1 MKIKKMKWTSL
12 ILVAILITPAV
23 HSQSRKPVRTQQRA
37 RPAAAAGEGGG
48 SSQSQAKANAD
59 WANAQRLYQAQ
70 NYKQAAVSFY
80 HISRKSPD
88 MKMRRRAK
96 FYLGV
101 SLYKMNL
108 KQIASFP
115 FVDLIRTGEG
125 VERQK
130 GLDYIV
136 AIADELGEPSLLNYS
151 LNHVQPDELSDVS
164 RAIFLGRL
172 GEASLAKG
180 ETAKAQQYFQ
190 KALEYKRSENTLLYN
205 LALSQLI
212 AKQPGAA
219 ASNFIQ
225 LVEKL
230 DSRPITDLQKGLA
243 IMGQARAF
251 YQGKKWKEASEIYRQ
266 IPKDHPLYRQSLM
279 ELSWALFRGGQ
290 FRSALSPLRTLHTPY
305 YENFYDPESLLLYG
319 TILLF
324 VCHYDEIGPIIKS
337 FDTNYYPAFAK
348 IQEWLSSSKGDGDY
362 YLEIAKTRRA
372 LAELKARGVSK
383 TETVLPFFVLRTLL
397 EEPDLRLR
405 VNYLEKINRERKIL
419 EKIYGKT
426 SLYAYG
432 NQILEGRKRAIQKQL
447 GGEIKNRLAAKLLE
461 FNEFATQF
469 EFLKYETINGQRTSL
484 KKKIAEN
491 IPEKNQIDGDF
502 TRDYYV
508 QNGYRFWPFEG
519 EYWRDEIGNYQYVG
533 VNRCE

>member
-1 MKIKKMKWTSL
+1 MKWTTLFLAFMMCVPSGF
-12 ILVAILITPAV
+12 A
-23 HSQSRKPVRTQQRA
+23 QKRKATRKA
-37 RPAAAAGEGGG
+37 PAA
-48 SSQSQAKANAD
+48 KARTSKATANRD
-59 WANAQRLYQAQ
+59 WAAAQKLYQAQ
-70 NYKQAAVSFY
+70 NYKQAAVSFF

-88 MKMRRRAK
+88 FNMRRRAK

-115 FVDLIRTGEG
+115 FVDLVRTGEG
-125 VERQK
+125 VEKQK
-130 GLDYIV
+130 ALDYIV
-136 AIADELGEPSLLNYS
+136 AIADDLGEPSLLNYS
-151 LNHVQPDELSDVS
+151 LNHIRPEELSETS
-164 RAIFLGRL
+164 KAIFLGRL
-172 GEASLAKG
+172 GEAAMEKG
-180 ETAKAQQYFQ
+180 ETAKAQEYFK
-190 KALEYKRSENTLLYN
+190 KALEFKKSENSLLYN

-225 LVEKL
+225 LVEKFQSL
-230 DSRPITDLQKGLA
+230 PITNLQKGLA

-251 YQGKKWKEASEIYRQ
+251 YQGKKWKEAVDIYRQ
-266 IPKDHPLYRQSLM
+266 IPKDHALYRQSLM
-279 ELSWALFRGGQ
+279 ELSWALFRSGQ

-324 VCHYDEIGPIIKS
+324 VCHYDEIEPIMKS
-337 FDTNYYPAFAK
+337 FDQNYYPAFAK
-348 IQEWLSSSKGDGDY
+348 IQEWLNSPRGEADY

-372 LAELKARGVSK
+372 LAEMRARGVAK
-383 TETVLPFFVLRTLL
+383 TQTLLPFFVLRTLL
-397 EEPDLRLR
+397 EEPDLRIR
-405 VNYLEKINRERKIL
+405 VNYLEAINKERKIL
-419 EKIYGKT
+419 LKIYGKT
-426 SLYAYG
+426 SLLSYG
-432 NQILEGRKRAIQKQL
+432 KQILQGRKRAIQKQL
-447 GGEIKNRLAAKLLE
+447 GAEIKNRLAAKLLE
-461 FNEFATQF
+461 FNQFATQF

-484 KKKIAEN
+484 KKKISEN
-491 IPEKNQIDGDF
+491 IPGENQIDSDVSRDF
-502 TRDYYV
+502 YV